1 MTFEEFQSTGMGFGD
16 GSHSYYPEL
25 RDINDNRVE
34 IKFKPSVE
42 IDLNTVPH
50 QDFIDYEPIPHLEGA
65 FIGIGSFLFIVVA
78 GDNLVNSL
86 PILER
91 ALYDLLDAE
100 GQLSLGEHNQC

>member
-1 MTFEEFQSTGMGFGD
+1 MTFEDFQSTGMDFGD

-34 IKFKPSVE
+34 IKFKPSAE
-42 IDLNTVPH
+42 IDLNT
-50 QDFIDYEPIPHLEGA
+50 DFIDYEPIPHLDGA

-100 GQLSLGEHNQC
+100 GQLSLSEYS